1 MIERIVLEFL
11 ESKLN
16 IPVFLEKPPKP
27 PVRMVIVQKTGSSR
41 SNRID
46 GATIALQSY
55 GGTLVDTIELNER
68 VKTAMDEIIELDS
81 IGGCDFSSDY
91 NYTDTQTKQ
100 HRYQAVYFITY
111 YGG

>member
-16 IPVFLEKPPKP
+16 IPVFLEKPPRP
-27 PVRMVIVQKTGSSR
+27 PARMVVVQKTGSSR

-55 GGTLVDTIELNER
+55 GSSLVDTIELNER

-81 IGGCDFSSDY
+81 VGGCDFSSDY

>member
-1 MIERIVLEFL
+1 
-11 ESKLN
+11 
-16 IPVFLEKPPKP
+16 
-27 PVRMVIVQKTGSSR
+27 
-41 SNRID
+41 
-46 GATIALQSY
+46 
-55 GGTLVDTIELNER
+55 
-68 VKTAMDEIIELDS
+68 MDEIIELDS